1 MSRRATLLAVL
12 GALALASLV
21 VPPLSVPPLAPSP
34 ALAAAKPRASLTDIE
49 NDVMC
54 PSCRESL
61 AVARSPQSYAERDF
75 IRKLIAQGLDKQ
87 QIEQALVAQY
97 GEAVLARPP
106 ARGFDLTVYLIPAAI
121 LLACLA
127 ILAVVLPR
135 WRRAARARLAT
146 PLAAG
151 PALSQADARRLE
163 EDLSR
168 FEA

>member
-1 MSRRATLLAVL
+1 VSRHATVLVVLA
-12 GALALASLV
+12 ALALAALAI
-21 VPPLSVPPLAPSP
+21 PPLGLSPLTPSA

-61 AVARSPQSYAERDF
+61 AVAGSPQSYAERAY
-75 IRKLIAQGLDKQ
+75 IRELIAQGLDKQ

-106 ARGFDLTVYLIPAAI
+106 ARGFDLTVYLVPAAI
-121 LLACLA
+121 VLVCLVT
-127 ILAVVLPR
+127 LAVVLPR
-135 WRRAARARLAT
+135 WRRTARARLAA
-146 PLAAG
+146 PAAVG
-151 PALSQADARRLE
+151 PALSVADARRLD

-168 FEA
+168 FEG